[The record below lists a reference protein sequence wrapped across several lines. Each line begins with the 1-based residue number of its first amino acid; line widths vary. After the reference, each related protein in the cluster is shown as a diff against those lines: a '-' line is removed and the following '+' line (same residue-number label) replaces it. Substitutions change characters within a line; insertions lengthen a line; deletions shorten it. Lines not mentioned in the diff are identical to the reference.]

1 MPSRRIGDLTFR
13 EVTRRVGASSIL
25 CLPLGSLEQ
34 HGPHL
39 PLDTDAVL
47 AQALTDAIVARWRE
61 TYDLWQLPM
70 LPLGLSREH
79 AWAAGTMS
87 LTVAA
92 MSAVLHDLGR
102 EIARALPARNLMIV
116 NGHGGNRGILD
127 AVMHELRADFGLNV
141 CALHLGALI
150 SPVTG
155 AALPEIHGGKDETSV
170 MLALAP
176 DRVRRD
182 RIADLKS
189 PPDGDAIRA
198 LVLDPGVSFPWSSG
212 DKRIADTGIMGDAAA
227 ASAEHGQA
235 LVARVVE
242 AAGGVLKQLL
252 ENSRVSDAT
261 LYPVRSRESGN
272 PG

>member
-1 MPSRRIGDLTFR
+1 MPSRRLGDLTFQ
-13 EVTRRVGASSIL
+13 EVSRRLGASSIL
-25 CLPLGSLEQ
+25 CLPIGSLEQ

-47 AQALTDAIVARWRE
+47 AQALTDAIVTRWGE

-92 MSAVLHDLGR
+92 MSALLRDLGR
-102 EIARALPARNLMIV
+102 EIARALPTRNLAIV

-127 AVMHELRADFGLNV
+127 AVMHELRGDFGLNV
-141 CALHLGALI
+141 CALHLGALM

-155 AALPEIHGGKDETSV
+155 AAVPEIHGGKDETSV
-170 MLALAP
+170 MLAVAP
-176 DRVRRD
+176 DRVRRE

-189 PPDGDAIRA
+189 SPDGGAIHK
-198 LVLDPGVSFPWSSG
+198 LILDPGASFPWSSG
-212 DKRIADTGIMGDAAA
+212 DARIADTGIIGDAAT

-235 LVARVVE
+235 IVERVVE

-252 ENSRVSDAT
+252 ENSRA
-261 LYPVRSRESGN
+261 G
-272 PG
+272 

>member
-1 MPSRRIGDLTFR
+1 MPSRRIGDLTFQ
-13 EVTRRVGASSIL
+13 EVSRRLGAGSIL

-47 AQALTDAIVARWRE
+47 AEALTEAIIARWGE

-70 LPLGLSREH
+70 LPWGLSREH

-102 EIARALPARNLMIV
+102 EIARALPARNLAIV

-127 AVMHELRADFGLNV
+127 AVMHEFRIDFGLNV
-141 CALHLGALI
+141 CALHFGALI

-155 AALPEIHGGKDETSV
+155 AAVPEIHGGKDETSV

-176 DRVRRD
+176 DRVRRE
-182 RIADLKS
+182 RIADLKT
-189 PPDGDAIRA
+189 PPDGDAIRS
-198 LVLDPGVSFPWSSG
+198 LVLDPGASFPWSSG
-212 DKRIADTGIMGDAAA
+212 DNRIADTGIIGDAAA
-227 ASAEHGQA
+227 ASVEHGRAIVQ
-235 LVARVVE
+235 RVVE
-242 AAGGVLKQLL
+242 AADGILKLLL
-252 ENSRVSDAT
+252 ENSRT
-261 LYPVRSRESGN
+261 G
-272 PG
+272 